1 MKWVPTKT
9 ATVFKEAFGRKI
21 RITKNK
27 QKESCFIQFCPFKST
42 RSFIQI
48 KRYRVRK
55 VILHPQLCVDLVNY
69 KVFSNLWSFMGFL
82 MSLGAPPVWQTPPR
96 WGRGLCEG
104 RCQIHWQF
112 YTAHLQ
118 RILVCTGSSRICMA
132 HRPAGWRHCSSRL
145 GFAWL
150 RPSYFLLRD
159 PVGLIR
165 VETEVYLG
173 RVFACASSDMFPR
186 YRCGCINHRS
196 RVCRAWLCEWTDE
209 PPGWL
214 RLHNHGYSGDT
225 YTACPCCADADETVG

>member
-1 MKWVPTKT
+1 
-9 ATVFKEAFGRKI
+9 
-21 RITKNK
+21 
-27 QKESCFIQFCPFKST
+27 
-42 RSFIQI
+42 
-48 KRYRVRK
+48 
-55 VILHPQLCVDLVNY
+55 
-69 KVFSNLWSFMGFL
+69 MGFL
-82 MSLGAPPVWQTPPR
+82 MSLGVPPVWQTPPQ

-132 HRPAGWRHCSSRL
+132 HRLAGWRHCSSRL

-159 PVGLIR
+159 RGCDSVGLIQ

-173 RVFACASSDMFPR
+173 RVFACASSDMFPTDRERCIRIILKKNWECCSFMVRDWALMFVPR
-186 YRCGCINHRS
+186 YMCGCINHRS

-225 YTACPCCADADETVG
+225 YTACPCCADADETAKDWEKYSSDDSPPKKIIIYSTMLL